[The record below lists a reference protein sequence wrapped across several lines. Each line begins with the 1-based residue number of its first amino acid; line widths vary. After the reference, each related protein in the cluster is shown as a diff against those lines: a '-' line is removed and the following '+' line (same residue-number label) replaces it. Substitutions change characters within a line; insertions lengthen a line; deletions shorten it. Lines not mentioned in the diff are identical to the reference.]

1 MKGIY
6 DFAFFGIRLIEL
18 QNDTRIRLSMISRE
32 PKQAQ
37 STCSIA
43 STLVSLAGR

>member
-1 MKGIY
+1 MKGVY
-6 DFAFFGIRLIEL
+6 DFVFFGIRLFEL
-18 QNDTRIRLSMISRE
+18 QNDTGLRLTMISRD

-43 STLVSLAGR
+43 SKLVFPSR